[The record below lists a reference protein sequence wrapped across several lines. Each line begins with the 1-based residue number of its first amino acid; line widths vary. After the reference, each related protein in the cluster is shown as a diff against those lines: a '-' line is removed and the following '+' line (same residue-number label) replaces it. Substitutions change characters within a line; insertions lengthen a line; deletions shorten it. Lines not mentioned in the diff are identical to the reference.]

1 MGKLLSSHNK
11 TEGFFTRRRNKIL
24 FVAIVGTFIA
34 TLAITLLLVN
44 LSSGA
49 PSVNQPI
56 EKVAAVNTPL
66 FARTLENLL
75 GPPWTDGNMVTP
87 LENGDE
93 IFPAML
99 AAIRAAE
106 NSINFETF
114 IYWRGDIAT
123 EFAQALSERARQG
136 VQVRV
141 LLDGIGGST
150 MDEELVVVMRDAGAI
165 VEIFRPL
172 NWYHLDHV
180 NNRTHRKILVVDGK
194 IGFAGGV
201 GIGDEWLG
209 TAQDNKH
216 WRDSH
221 FEIRGPVVAQLQG
234 GFVDHWVQAH
244 HEVLQGEPFFPDI
257 LPAGDMDAQAFN
269 SWGGSGSDTVRTMY
283 LLAISAARESIVI
296 GTPYFVPDDF
306 LLQTLLKARERGV
319 DIEVMTTGENTDS
332 RLVQGVSRIIWG
344 DLLAAGVRFHL
355 FDPTLYHTKA
365 LVIDR
370 EFVSVGSTNFDN
382 RSFLRNDENNVN
394 VLDKSFAEKLLA
406 QYEKDKQRSHEIT
419 YAEWRQRPL
428 RERVMEW
435 WAMLFE
441 SQV

>member
-1 MGKLLSSHNK
+1 MNSHNK
-11 TEGFFTRRRNKIL
+11 KIGFLTRRRNKIL
-24 FVAIVGTFIA
+24 LAAIAGTFFT
-34 TLAITLLLVN
+34 TLVVTLLLIN
-44 LSSGA
+44 LSSGG

-56 EKVAAVNTPL
+56 EHLAAVNDPI

-75 GPPWTDGNMVTP
+75 GPPWTDGNLVKP

-99 AAIRAAE
+99 AAIRSAE
-106 NSINFETF
+106 RSINFETF
-114 IYWRGDIAT
+114 IYWRGIIAT
-123 EFAQALSERARQG
+123 EFAQALSERALQG

-141 LLDGIGGST
+141 LLDGLGAST
-150 MDEELVVVMRDAGAI
+150 MDKKLVEVMRDAGVI

-172 NWYHLDHV
+172 NWYNLDHL
-180 NNRTHRKILVVDGK
+180 NNRTHRKILVVDGA
-194 IGFAGGV
+194 IGFVGGV

-209 TAQDNKH
+209 SAQDNKH

-234 GFVDHWVQAH
+234 GFVDHWVQAR
-244 HEVLQGEPFFPDI
+244 HEVLQGEPFFPSI
-257 LPAGDMDAQAFN
+257 LPAGGMSAQAFN
-269 SWGGSGSDTVRTMY
+269 SGGGSGSDTVRTMY
-283 LLAISAARESIVI
+283 LLAISAASESIVI

-306 LLQTLLKARERGV
+306 LLQTLLQARERGV
-319 DIEVMTTGENTDS
+319 DIEIMTTGENTDS

-355 FDPTLYHTKA
+355 FDPTLYHTKV

-382 RSFLRNDENNVN
+382 RSFLHNDENNVN
-394 VLDKSFAEKLLA
+394 VLDRAFAEEMLA
-406 QYEKDKQRSHEIT
+406 QYELDKLRSHEIT
-419 YAEWRQRPL
+419 YAEWRKRPL
-428 RERVMEW
+428 RDRLMEW